1 MIIYCYKY
9 MMKISNIELSIV
21 EKYILMLLYA
31 HEGKCKGKLWFQ
43 KEMFKLAE
51 VFKELKRLNFKSS
64 SYGPYS
70 ETLGKYISKLEESG
84 LIKDLSLTE
93 KGYEIA
99 RQLWE
104 NFKEKEI
111 IKANVDFL
119 ESLDQDEL
127 LLYIYVTSSKESNF
141 KKIILRI
148 LGMFAIKKRKVE
160 DSILQRRKEI
170 ALKMLKEKKISL
182 GLAAK
187 LAGLSYFEM
196 LDEAIKQGIKPFEVK
211 GDI

>member
-1 MIIYCYKY
+1 
-9 MMKISNIELSIV
+9 
-21 EKYILMLLYA
+21 MLLYA
-31 HEGKCKGKLWFQ
+31 HEGKCKGNLWFQ

-64 SYGPYS
+64 SYGPHS
-70 ETLGKYISKLEESG
+70 ETLEKYMSRLEESG

-99 RQLWE
+99 KPLWE
-104 NFKEKEI
+104 KFKEKEI
-111 IKANVDFL
+111 IKAKVDFL
-119 ESLDQDEL
+119 ETLDEDEL
-127 LLYIYVTSSKESNF
+127 LLYIYVTSYEASKKSNV
-141 KKIILRI
+141 KNKI
-148 LGMFAIKKRKVE
+148 LGILGILAIKKRNVE

-170 ALKMLKEKKISL
+170 ALKMLKEEKISL

-196 LDEAIKQGIKPFEVK
+196 LDEAIKHGIKPFEVK

>member
-1 MIIYCYKY
+1 MNL
-9 MMKISNIELSIV
+9 NIELSIV

-51 VFKELKRLNFKSS
+51 IFKELKRLNFKSS
-64 SYGPYS
+64 SYGPHS
-70 ETLGKYISKLEESG
+70 ETLEKYISRLEESG
-84 LIKDLSLTE
+84 LIKDLSLTQ

-99 RQLWE
+99 KPLWE
-104 NFKEKEI
+104 KFKEKEI
-111 IKANVDFL
+111 IKAKVDFL
-119 ESLDQDEL
+119 ESLDEDEL
-127 LLYIYVTSSKESNF
+127 LLYIYVTSSEASKKSNV
-141 KKIILRI
+141 KNKILGIILGI
-148 LGMFAIKKRKVE
+148 LGILAIKKRNIE

-196 LDEAIKQGIKPFEVK
+196 LDEAIKHGIKPFEVK

>member
-1 MIIYCYKY
+1 
-9 MMKISNIELSIV
+9 MMKDLNNIELSIV
-21 EKYILMLLYA
+21 EKYILILLYA
-31 HEGKCKGKLWFQ
+31 HEGKCKGNLWFQ

-64 SYGPYS
+64 SYGPRS
-70 ETLGKYISKLEESG
+70 ETLEKYMSRLEESG

-99 RQLWE
+99 KPLWE
-104 NFKEKEI
+104 KFKEKEI
-111 IKANVDFL
+111 IKAKVDFL
-119 ESLDQDEL
+119 ETLDEDEL
-127 LLYIYVTSSKESNF
+127 LLYIYVTSYEASKKSNV
-141 KKIILRI
+141 KNKI
-148 LGMFAIKKRKVE
+148 LGILGILAIKKRNVE

-170 ALKMLKEKKISL
+170 ALKMLKEEKISL

-196 LDEAIKQGIKPFEVK
+196 LDEAIKHGIKPFEVK

>member
-1 MIIYCYKY
+1 MIKDLN
-9 MMKISNIELSIV
+9 NIELSIV

-31 HEGKCKGKLWFQ
+31 HEGKCKGKLWLQ
-43 KEMFKLAE
+43 KEMFMLIE

-70 ETLGKYISKLEESG
+70 ETLEKYISKLEESG

-93 KGYEIA
+93 KGYEIVK
-99 RQLWE
+99 QLWE
-104 NFKEKEI
+104 NFKEREI

-119 ESLDQDEL
+119 ESLDEDEL

-148 LGMFAIKKRKVE
+148 LGILAIKKRKVE

-196 LDEAIKQGIKPFEVK
+196 LDEAIKHGIKPFEVK

>member
-1 MIIYCYKY
+1 

-43 KEMFKLAE
+43 KEMFMLIE

-70 ETLGKYISKLEESG
+70 ETLEKYISKLEESG

-93 KGYEIA
+93 KGYEIVK
-99 RQLWE
+99 QLWE
-104 NFKEKEI
+104 NFKEREI

-119 ESLDQDEL
+119 ESLDEDEL

-160 DSILQRRKEI
+160 DSILQRRREI
-170 ALKMLKEKKISL
+170 ALKMLREKKISL

-196 LDEAIKQGIKPFEVK
+196 LDEAIKHKIKPFEVK

>member
-1 MIIYCYKY
+1 
-9 MMKISNIELSIV
+9 MMKDLNNIELSIV

-31 HEGKCKGKLWFQ
+31 HEGKCKGNLWFQ

-64 SYGPYS
+64 SYGPHS
-70 ETLGKYISKLEESG
+70 ETLEKYMSRLEESG

-99 RQLWE
+99 KPLWE
-104 NFKEKEI
+104 KFKEKEI
-111 IKANVDFL
+111 IKAKVDFL
-119 ESLDQDEL
+119 ETLDEDEL
-127 LLYIYVTSSKESNF
+127 LLYIYVTSYEASKKSNV
-141 KKIILRI
+141 KNKI
-148 LGMFAIKKRKVE
+148 LGILGILAIKKRNVE

-170 ALKMLKEKKISL
+170 ALKMLKEEKISL

-196 LDEAIKQGIKPFEVK
+196 LDEAIKHGIKPFEVK

>member
-1 MIIYCYKY
+1 

>member
-1 MIIYCYKY
+1 
-9 MMKISNIELSIV
+9 MKDLNNIELSIV
-21 EKYILMLLYA
+21 EKYILILLYA
-31 HEGKCKGKLWFQ
+31 HEGKCKGNLWFQ

-64 SYGPYS
+64 SYGPRS
-70 ETLGKYISKLEESG
+70 ETLEKYMSRLEESG

-99 RQLWE
+99 KPLWE
-104 NFKEKEI
+104 KFKEKEI
-111 IKANVDFL
+111 IKAKVDFL
-119 ESLDQDEL
+119 ETLDEDEL
-127 LLYIYVTSSKESNF
+127 LLYIYVTSYEASKKSNV
-141 KKIILRI
+141 KNKI
-148 LGMFAIKKRKVE
+148 LGILGILAIKKRNVE

-170 ALKMLKEKKISL
+170 ALKMLKEEKISL

-196 LDEAIKQGIKPFEVK
+196 LDEAIKHGIKPFEVK

>member
-1 MIIYCYKY
+1 MI
-9 MMKISNIELSIV
+9 KINNIELSIV

-70 ETLGKYISKLEESG
+70 ETLEKYISKLEESG

-93 KGYEIA
+93 KGYEIVK
-99 RQLWE
+99 QLWE
-104 NFKEKEI
+104 NFKEREI
-111 IKANVDFL
+111 IKANVEFL

-141 KKIILRI
+141 KKIILTI
-148 LGMFAIKKRKVE
+148 LGILAIKKRSVE

-170 ALKMLKEKKISL
+170 ALKMLKEEKISL

-196 LDEAIKQGIKPFEVK
+196 LDEAIKHRIKPFEVK
-211 GDI
+211 GNI

>member
-1 MIIYCYKY
+1 MIKNQN
-9 MMKISNIELSIV
+9 NIELSIV

-31 HEGKCKGKLWFQ
+31 HEGKCKGNLWFQ

-70 ETLGKYISKLEESG
+70 ETLEKYISRLEKSG

-99 RQLWE
+99 KLLWE
-104 NFKEKEI
+104 NFKEREM

-119 ESLDQDEL
+119 ESLDPR
-127 LLYIYVTSSKESNF
+127 KA
-141 KKIILRI
+141 ILR
-148 LGMFAIKKRKVE
+148 K
-160 DSILQRRKEI
+160 
-170 ALKMLKEKKISL
+170 
-182 GLAAK
+182 
-187 LAGLSYFEM
+187 
-196 LDEAIKQGIKPFEVK
+196 
-211 GDI
+211 

>member
-1 MIIYCYKY
+1 
-9 MMKISNIELSIV
+9 MKISNIELSIV

>member
-1 MIIYCYKY
+1 MI
-9 MMKISNIELSIV
+9 KINNIELSIV

-31 HEGKCKGKLWFQ
+31 HEEKCKGKLWFQ

-64 SYGPYS
+64 SYGPHS
-70 ETLGKYISKLEESG
+70 ETLEKYISRLEESG
-84 LIKDLSLTE
+84 LIKDLSLTQ

-99 RQLWE
+99 KPLWE
-104 NFKEKEI
+104 KFKEKEI
-111 IKANVDFL
+111 IKAKVDFL
-119 ESLDQDEL
+119 ESLDEDEL
-127 LLYIYVTSSKESNF
+127 LLYIYVTSSEASKKSNV
-141 KKIILRI
+141 KNKILGIILGI

-196 LDEAIKQGIKPFEVK
+196 LDEAIKHGIKPFEVK

>member
-1 MIIYCYKY
+1 
-9 MMKISNIELSIV
+9 MMKDLNNIELSIV

-31 HEGKCKGKLWFQ
+31 HEGKCKGNLWFQ

-64 SYGPYS
+64 SYGPRS
-70 ETLGKYISKLEESG
+70 ETLEKYMSRLEESG

-99 RQLWE
+99 KPLWE
-104 NFKEKEI
+104 KFKEKEI
-111 IKANVDFL
+111 IKAKVDFL
-119 ESLDQDEL
+119 ETLDEDEL
-127 LLYIYVTSSKESNF
+127 LLYIYVTSYEASKKSNV
-141 KKIILRI
+141 KNKI
-148 LGMFAIKKRKVE
+148 LGILGILAIKKRNVE

-170 ALKMLKEKKISL
+170 ALKMLKEEKISL

-196 LDEAIKQGIKPFEVK
+196 LDEAIKHGIKPFEVK

>member
-1 MIIYCYKY
+1 
-9 MMKISNIELSIV
+9 MKISNIELSIV

-70 ETLGKYISKLEESG
+70 ETLEKYINKLEESG

-99 RQLWE
+99 KPLWE
-104 NFKEKEI
+104 NFKEREI

-119 ESLDQDEL
+119 ESLDEDEL
-127 LLYIYVTSSKESNF
+127 LLYIYVTSSETTKKSNF
-141 KKIILRI
+141 KKKILRI

-196 LDEAIKQGIKPFEVK
+196 LDEAIKHGIKPFEVK

>member
-1 MIIYCYKY
+1 
-9 MMKISNIELSIV
+9 MKDLNNIELSIV

-31 HEGKCKGKLWFQ
+31 HEGKCKGNLWFQ

-64 SYGPYS
+64 SYGPHS
-70 ETLGKYISKLEESG
+70 ETLEKYMSRLEESG

-99 RQLWE
+99 KPLWE
-104 NFKEKEI
+104 KFKEKEI
-111 IKANVDFL
+111 IKAKVDFL
-119 ESLDQDEL
+119 ETLDEDEL
-127 LLYIYVTSSKESNF
+127 LLYIYVTSYEASKKSNV
-141 KKIILRI
+141 KNKI
-148 LGMFAIKKRKVE
+148 LGILGILAIKKRNVE

-170 ALKMLKEKKISL
+170 ALKMLKEEKISL

-196 LDEAIKQGIKPFEVK
+196 LDEAIKHGIKPFEVK

>member
-1 MIIYCYKY
+1 

-43 KEMFKLAE
+43 KEMFMLIK

-70 ETLGKYISKLEESG
+70 ETLEKYISKLEESG

-93 KGYEIA
+93 KGYEIVK
-99 RQLWE
+99 QLWE
-104 NFKEKEI
+104 NFKEREI

-119 ESLDQDEL
+119 ESLDEDEL

-196 LDEAIKQGIKPFEVK
+196 LDEAIKHKIKPFEVK

>member
-1 MIIYCYKY
+1 
-9 MMKISNIELSIV
+9 MMKDLNNIELSIV
-21 EKYILMLLYA
+21 EKYILILLYA
-31 HEGKCKGKLWFQ
+31 HEGKCKGNLWFQ

-64 SYGPYS
+64 SYGPHS
-70 ETLGKYISKLEESG
+70 ETLEKYMSRLEESG

-99 RQLWE
+99 KPLWE
-104 NFKEKEI
+104 KFKEKEI
-111 IKANVDFL
+111 IKAKVDFL
-119 ESLDQDEL
+119 ETLDEDEL
-127 LLYIYVTSSKESNF
+127 LLYIYVTSYEASKKSNV
-141 KKIILRI
+141 KNKI
-148 LGMFAIKKRKVE
+148 LGILGILAIKKRNVE

-170 ALKMLKEKKISL
+170 ALKMLKEEKISL

-196 LDEAIKQGIKPFEVK
+196 LDEAIKHGIKPFEVK